1 MIKKIIPLKYL
12 ILLLILLTGCGGKT
26 ILLPAETSQNLLTE
40 ETMDQELP
48 DEKSP
53 KSVPGSPDTQEEM
66 PGLAENAQKI
76 KDIAP
81 KQIPKWAFIGK
92 ISKEHPNL
100 FRVLTLHTNDMVKSF
115 TIINKNSSKY
125 SEKYLRFLPD
135 GTSVYISKDNELFIN
150 KKGGPAPPKVVT
162 VNKNPDNDNETSLP
176 KEKPEE
182 KQSITAPAKEPDEG
196 QKTALNF
203 DNADIYAGALEK
215 YYLQPGDNLDIIFY
229 NTPELDRNVTIR
241 PDGKLSLPPLEE
253 FLASGLTPDQLDKT
267 LTAKYSR
274 ELKQPIINV
283 ILENSKG
290 HKIYVCGEVNSPMIL
305 YLEGKTN
312 ALQAIFNAGG
322 FKEDAKLSTVIIV
335 SKSADNQP
343 IARIVDLKKATK
355 GELPESEY
363 LLKPFDMVYVPK
375 SKRAKASPFISHIY
389 ELVGLGF
396 TYELHSDENGFN

>member
-1 MIKKIIPLKYL
+1 MIKKKIPLKYL
-12 ILLLILLTGCGGKT
+12 ILLIILLTGCGDKT
-26 ILLPAETSQNLLTE
+26 ILLTAETSQNLLTE

-53 KSVPGSPDTQEEM
+53 KSVPDSPDTQEEM

-125 SEKYLRFLPD
+125 SEKYLRFVPD

-150 KKGGPAPPKVVT
+150 KKGGPAPQEVVT
-162 VNKNPDNDNETSLP
+162 VNKKKVNNNETSR
-176 KEKPEE
+176 PEE

-215 YYLQPGDNLDIIFY
+215 YYLQPGDTLDIIFY

-290 HKIYVCGEVNSPMIL
+290 HKIYVGGEVNSPMIL

-363 LLKPFDMVYVPK
+363 LLRPFDMVYVPN
-375 SKRAKASPFISHIY
+375 SKRVKASKFISLFY

-396 TYELHSDENGFN
+396 TYELHSDDYAFN

>member
-12 ILLLILLTGCGGKT
+12 ILLIILLTGCEGKT

-81 KQIPKWAFIGK
+81 KQILKWAFIGK

-125 SEKYLRFLPD
+125 SEKYLQFLPD

-150 KKGGPAPPKVVT
+150 KKGGLAPQEVVT
-162 VNKNPDNDNETSLP
+162 VNKKKVNNNETSR
-176 KEKPEE
+176 PEE

-215 YYLQPGDNLDIIFY
+215 YYLQPGNNLDIIFY

-241 PDGKLSLPPLEE
+241 PDGKLSLPPLE
-253 FLASGLTPDQLDKT
+253 
-267 LTAKYSR
+267 
-274 ELKQPIINV
+274 
-283 ILENSKG
+283 NSKG
-290 HKIYVCGEVNSPMIL
+290 HKIYVCGEVNSPMTL
-305 YLEGKTN
+305 YLDGKTN
-312 ALQAIFNAGG
+312 ALEAIFNAGG
-322 FKEDAKLSTVIIV
+322 FKEDAKLSTVMIV

-343 IARIVDLKKATK
+343 MVRIVDLKKATK

-375 SKRAKASPFISHIY
+375 SKQAKDSQFISHIY
-389 ELVGLGF
+389 DLVGLGF
-396 TYELHSDENGFN
+396 TYELHSDDYDFN